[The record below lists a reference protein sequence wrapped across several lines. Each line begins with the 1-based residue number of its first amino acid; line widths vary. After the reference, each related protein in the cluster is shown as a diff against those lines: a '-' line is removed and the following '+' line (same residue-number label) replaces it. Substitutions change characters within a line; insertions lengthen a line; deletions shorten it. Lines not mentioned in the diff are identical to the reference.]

1 MASSDDYDTDD
12 ESLEWCDD
20 ESDDESWEWCDDEST
35 SSAYAEPVV
44 PTNEPELMCD
54 ASYESELYSSNCD
67 VFYSGIYVS
76 NTFLGSDNDLN
87 PLVIESLE
95 SDYQQMVTLTSY
107 ETSTLDENSD
117 TDGLGGLDSE
127 SSSDYP
133 E

>member
-1 MASSDDYDTDD
+1 
-12 ESLEWCDD
+12 
-20 ESDDESWEWCDDEST
+20 
-35 SSAYAEPVV
+35 
-44 PTNEPELMCD
+44 MCD

-133 E
+133 ESSETSPFSYSSTGDNGYQQFEYSSTSSSA